1 MSAKEVKGRTSQK
14 QQMLNLLSN
23 KIKRYGK
30 TGRNNV
36 ICVCIHIQMKLKSI
50 RNL

>member
-23 KIKRYGK
+23 KIKRYEK
-30 TGRNNV
+30 LEEIMLFV
-36 ICVCIHIQMKLKSI
+36 CVYIY
-50 RNL
+50 R